1 MKATLLLTVLI
12 TLCLPLTLQA
22 DEQEPNKYMSLVS
35 GTPERCVN
43 LRRID
48 QMDVVDNRTILF
60 YMNGKE
66 IFLNDLPY
74 PCTSLSRHKTV
85 MYRTSLSELCNVD
98 VITVLNT
105 IGSGFLPGASCGLGH
120 FHPITK
126 ENADQIKKQS
136 RGN

>member
-1 MKATLLLTVLI
+1 MNPLLLSLAI
-12 TLCLPLTLQA
+12 TTIIFSHTTLA
-22 DEQEPNKYMSLVS
+22 EEPEPNKYMSLAS

-48 QMDVVDNRTILF
+48 KMDVVDNRTILF

-126 ENADQIKKQS
+126 ENAEKIKQQS
-136 RGN
+136 RE